1 MNHCTSNLD
10 LKNNYIPTE
19 MELPS
24 SSPLK
29 MWLTQPTI
37 QYTTEIVGAMSLALK
52 YEVESLRKE
61 IVDQLSSA
69 WPRTLE
75 DWDILEK
82 KREMFGSDIARLDP
96 AAAIRMAR
104 IADMPEVL
112 PLAYYCTIQVYP
124 SRPMSSDSDGSPRET
139 DSEDQVMT
147 YLLTREDLASLALGR
162 ESMAAWVAQHARGCF
177 RTWSCHSNSSQH
189 GLVCSQRIHL
199 RWAEVLED
207 VALRR
212 DVLEVLREHA
222 VWGTGTFGS
231 ILCSP
236 CQSAYVDI
244 MRQMRKDFFK
254 DLPQIFRLG

>member
-1 MNHCTSNLD
+1 
-10 LKNNYIPTE
+10 
-19 MELPS
+19 
-24 SSPLK
+24 
-29 MWLTQPTI
+29 
-37 QYTTEIVGAMSLALK
+37 MSLALK

-82 KREMFGSDIARLDP
+82 KREMFGSDLARLDP

-112 PLAYYCTIQVYP
+112 PLAYYCAIQVYP
-124 SRPMSSDSDGSPRET
+124 SRPMSSDSDDSPRET

-147 YLLTREDLASLALGR
+147 HLLTREDLASLALGR
-162 ESMAAWVAQHARGCF
+162 ESMAAWVAQHAKGCF

-222 VWGTGTFGS
+222 IWGTRTFGS